1 MFVIMNII
9 GHMAET
15 LNKKGDGKMV
25 RDKLGNVLEIGD
37 PVVFKYFSEIKLGK
51 VAGMSKLGLEDV
63 EYDSLKV
70 RGIVDEEGEIYD
82 IHTHQAIKTYN
93 LDDKLDTIIGEQD
106 NLCSRILEEHNFH
119 FESDN
124 DMIQKHILAI
134 NDELG
139 ELQRA
144 VDWKWWTN
152 EKDIDWDNVDE
163 ELVDILFFTF
173 QALILRGHRSEDIYN
188 LYMDKLDINHERQ
201 DGKRRKGYKADSN
214 EKYES
219 VD

>member
-1 MFVIMNII
+1 
-9 GHMAET
+9 
-15 LNKKGDGKMV
+15 MV

-37 PVVFKYFSEIKLGK
+37 PVVFVWYDEITLGE
-51 VAGMSKLGLEDV
+51 VVSMLEGA
-63 EYDSLKV
+63 EHNFLRV
-70 RGIVDEEGEIYD
+70 RRIVDEEDEIYD
-82 IHTHQAIKTYN
+82 IHTHQVIKTYN
-93 LDDKLDTIIGEQD
+93 LDDKLDTITGEQD

-124 DMIQKHILAI
+124 DMILKHILAI

-139 ELQRA
+139 ELLRA

-173 QALILRGHRSEDIYN
+173 QALILRGHKSEDIYN
-188 LYMDKLDINHERQ
+188 LYMDKLEINH
-201 DGKRRKGYKADSN
+201 
-214 EKYES
+214 
-219 VD
+219 

>member
-1 MFVIMNII
+1 MI
-9 GHMAET
+9 
-15 LNKKGDGKMV
+15 
-25 RDKLGNVLEIGD
+25 RDKLGNMIEEGD
-37 PVVFKYFSEIKLGK
+37 PVAFIWFDEIKLGK
-51 VAGMSKLGLEDV
+51 VVSVSELDDV
-63 EYDSLKV
+63 EHNFLRA
-70 RGIVDEEGEIYD
+70 RGIEDGEQAYD
-82 IHTHQAIKTYN
+82 LFTYEVIKTYN

-106 NLCSRILEEHNFH
+106 NLCSRILEEHDFH